1 MTFIERKRMIYYL
14 DVVVFSE
21 IFLWLF
27 HDFKFVDRFHYRVT
41 KVHEVGAH
49 TKRRRWQMVK
59 FVFQAECLSM
69 YMCVHMCV
77 NLINMWNTHHCII
90 IIFIPFI
97 ALTYTMLNTYPWD
110 FTILKAFSMKLH
122 TSLMNPRAADC
133 RIGAHKHAAHSS
145 GDGKNALPIKGFPL
159 SEF

>member
-1 MTFIERKRMIYYL
+1 MIYYL
-14 DVVVFSE
+14 DVVEFSQM
-21 IFLWLF
+21 FLWLF

-59 FVFQAECLSM
+59 FVFQAECFSM

-97 ALTYTMLNTYPWD
+97 ALTYTMLYTYPWS
-110 FTILKAFSMKLH
+110 FIILKAFCMKLWGPMIFWSMISLQR
-122 TSLMNPRAADC
+122 TSRQYAPIFMSVIR
-133 RIGAHKHAAHSS
+133 HYHATL
-145 GDGKNALPIKGFPL
+145 DVV
-159 SEF
+159 